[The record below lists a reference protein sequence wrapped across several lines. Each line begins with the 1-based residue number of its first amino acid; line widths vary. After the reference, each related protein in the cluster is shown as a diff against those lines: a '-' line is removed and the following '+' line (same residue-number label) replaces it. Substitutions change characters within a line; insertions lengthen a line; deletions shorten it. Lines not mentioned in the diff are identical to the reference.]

1 MQAKFAEDME
11 DFLDQG
17 QRRRSKGRDL
27 YILNCS
33 NRGITIMFKALYTL
47 CLDLDT
53 TNPTNQYSEKHC
65 VNVNIDKISTSAEAM
80 CTNWVTF
87 SYTCI

>member
-1 MQAKFAEDME
+1 
-11 DFLDQG
+11 
-17 QRRRSKGRDL
+17 
-27 YILNCS
+27 
-33 NRGITIMFKALYTL
+33 MFKALYTL

-65 VNVNIDKISTSAEAM
+65 VNVNVDKISTSAVGM